1 MKLMDILDTLKDFEV
16 ENHTRILTGCA
27 AAAMIGAV
35 LCAFKAGSVA
45 ADIIKE
51 RKRRSEADWHEV
63 EQNSIAKEDYEE
75 RQKQTNK
82 DTMVKIGKAVGPAV
96 GLAGVSLLLMIK
108 AQKDNES
115 VIESLGVSLAASKVA
130 NDKLLETVKA
140 QRSAEEKL
148 LGEPK
153 AKDVSEETTKQK
165 IGSDRV
171 PDPDPISLEHLK
183 GGGVLYYDLVMDKY
197 FEGPLGIV
205 DKGISECTITAIQ
218 DMAVS
223 VNEFYDAV
231 GSNFHPKFGDI
242 LGWRAED
249 IGPNGILISKTS
261 MLTESGRPCV
271 CLDYDFH
278 LLTENFL

>member
-1 MKLMDILDTLKDFEV
+1 MKLPQVIDIIKNFESD
-16 ENHTRILTGCA
+16 NHTRILTGCA

-35 LCAFKAGSVA
+35 LCAFKAGSVVHE
-45 ADIIKE
+45 IIKE
-51 RKRRSEADWHEV
+51 RKHESEFELRYLQNGTITKEV
-63 EQNSIAKEDYEE
+63 FDIQQKENN
-75 RQKQTNK
+75 KQTI
-82 DTMVKIGKAVGPAV
+82 VKVAKSVAPAV

-140 QRSAEEKL
+140 QKTAEEKT

-153 AKDVSEETTKQK
+153 AKAVQEEAVKEK
-165 IGSDRV
+165 LGSDRV
-171 PDPDPISLEHLK
+171 PDPDPLNMEYLK
-183 GGGVLYYDLVMDKY
+183 GGGVLYYDIVMDKH

-223 VNEFYDAV
+223 VNEFYDAI
-231 GSNFHPKFGDI
+231 GSNFHPKYGDI

>member
-1 MKLMDILDTLKDFEV
+1 MKLPQFIDILRDFEAD
-16 ENHTRILTGCA
+16 NHTRILTGCA

-35 LCAFKAGSVA
+35 LCAFKAGSVV

-51 RKRRSEADWHEV
+51 RKHRSEDELL
-63 EQNSIAKEDYEE
+63 ELQNGGITKEAFESLQKENNKKTIVKVAK
-75 RQKQTNK
+75 T
-82 DTMVKIGKAVGPAV
+82 VGPAV

-108 AQKDNES
+108 AQRDNES

-140 QRSAEEKL
+140 QKAAEEKL

-153 AKDVSEETTKQK
+153 AKAVQEEAVVEKLN
-165 IGSDRV
+165 SDTV
-171 PDPDPISLEHLK
+171 KDPDPMNMEYLK

-197 FEGPLGIV
+197 FEGPLGII
-205 DKGISECTITAIQ
+205 DDALAKCSITAIQ

-223 VNEFYDAV
+223 VNEFYENCESD
-231 GSNFHPKFGDI
+231 FRPKFGDI

-249 IGPNGILISKTS
+249 IGPNGIPMSKTS
-261 MLTESGRPCV
+261 RLTDSGRPCV
-271 CLDYDFH
+271 VLDYDFH
-278 LLTENFL
+278 LLAENFL

>member
-1 MKLMDILDTLKDFEV
+1 MKLPQIIDILKNFEAD
-16 ENHTRILTGCA
+16 NHTRILTGCA

-35 LCAFKAGSVA
+35 LCAFKAGSVV

-51 RKRRSEADWHEV
+51 RKHRSEE
-63 EQNSIAKEDYEE
+63 ELLELQSGGITKEAFESLQKDNN
-75 RQKQTNK
+75 KQTI
-82 DTMVKIGKAVGPAV
+82 VKVAKTVAPAV

-108 AQKDNES
+108 AQRDNES

-130 NDKLLETVKA
+130 NDKLMETVKA
-140 QRSAEEKL
+140 QKIAEEKL

-153 AKDVSEETTKQK
+153 AKAVSEEATKQK

-171 PDPDPISLEHLK
+171 PDPDPLNMEYLK
-183 GGGVLYYDLVMDKY
+183 GGGVLYYDCVMDKH
-197 FEGPLGIV
+197 FDAPLGIV
-205 DKGISECTITAIQ
+205 DKGQSECTITAIQ

-223 VNEFYDAV
+223 VNEFYDSI

-249 IGPNGILISKTS
+249 IGPNGIPISKTS
-261 MLTESGRPCV
+261 MLTESGVPCI

>member
-1 MKLMDILDTLKDFEV
+1 MKLPEVIDIVKNFEAD
-16 ENHTRILTGCA
+16 NHTRILTGCA

-35 LCAFKAGSVA
+35 LCAFKAGSVV
-45 ADIIKE
+45 ADIIKG
-51 RKRRSEADWHEV
+51 RKRESENELLDLQDGRVTKESFDIQQKENNKKTIV
-63 EQNSIAKEDYEE
+63 KVAK
-75 RQKQTNK
+75 T
-82 DTMVKIGKAVGPAV
+82 VAPAV

-130 NDKLLETVKA
+130 NDKLMETVKA
-140 QRSAEEKL
+140 QKSAEEKL

-153 AKDVSEETTKQK
+153 AKAVQEETVKEK
-165 IGSDRV
+165 LGSDRV
-171 PDPDPISLEHLK
+171 PDPDPINLEHLK

-261 MLTESGRPCV
+261 MLTESGKPCV